1 MIRYLSDN
9 IVRLIAPINVQP
21 SSSTP
26 VSSGTCILRLFDAA
40 HETALTASGTASQ
53 TVLPVYRA
61 RSIKVGSSV
70 VVSLSD
76 GTYHAA
82 GAVTARDLEADT
94 ITVTTGLA
102 SSAAR
107 DARVLT
113 QLGQSITC
121 STYGT
126 PNLSTT
132 TWGFYGVIQAE
143 HNQLVPGQSIRMEIH
158 LDESGLELLE
168 VIRDTVVVGF

>member
-1 MIRYLSDN
+1 
-9 IVRLIAPINVQP
+9 
-21 SSSTP
+21 
-26 VSSGTCILRLFDAA
+26 
-40 HETALTASGTASQ
+40 
-53 TVLPVYRA
+53 YRA

-70 VVSLSD
+70 VVSLAD

-82 GAVTARDLEADT
+82 GSVTARDLDSDT

-121 STYGT
+121 SAYGT
-126 PNLSTT
+126 PSLSTT

-143 HNQLVPGQSIRMEIH
+143 HGQIVPGQSIRIEIH
-158 LDESGLELLE
+158 LDASGLELLE